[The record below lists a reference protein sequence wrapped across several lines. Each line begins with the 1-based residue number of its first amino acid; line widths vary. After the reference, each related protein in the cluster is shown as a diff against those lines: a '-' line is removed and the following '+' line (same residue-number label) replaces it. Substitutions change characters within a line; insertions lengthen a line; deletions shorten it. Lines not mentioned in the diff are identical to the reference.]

1 MNASA
6 PNGSWV
12 NSDYIP
18 DLSEYSRARLSRP
31 DLSHEGKVMAI
42 LKQIQAVVLSFT
54 ITMTVIPGYAA
65 SREASLARK
74 PTSAIAPLPL
84 SHGEVLRRGCTSFAS
99 AVGRVAPGQEALA
112 EMGDSAQANGHDYF
126 KIESRT
132 TV

>member
-6 PNGSWV
+6 PNGSWA

-18 DLSEYSRARLSRP
+18 DLSEYSRARLSRL

-65 SREASLARK
+65 SREGAAELRSPESMQTET
-74 PTSAIAPLPL
+74 PTSSSKPSAKELQQLVGPIALYPDGLVAQ
-84 SHGEVLRRGCTSFAS
+84 VLAG
-99 AVGRVAPGQEALA
+99 
-112 EMGDSAQANGHDYF
+112 
-126 KIESRT
+126 
-132 TV
+132 